1 MAHGWHD
8 LSRIADPR
16 YHRHIHTCRCDV
28 TRILLPRFTTATPGR
43 VSSPPPWRT
52 VQPANGVSSSL
63 AHLPHSDLGSGPV
76 IQAPSSDGAFFSRH
90 GPTPR
95 ICRKCMADVPSQR
108 LCGGACRTIVGG
120 MSLRPLLLP
129 GRALHGLRLGG
140 GPKAPLIPSSGAFL
154 FSRPRQLRPGKS
166 CRRLNRPPSRIA

>member
-16 YHRHIHTCRCDV
+16 YHRHNRNCRCDV

-52 VQPANGVSSSL
+52 VHRQMAYPPPSLICHTQIWAPARSFRP
-63 AHLPHSDLGSGPV
+63 HLRMGP
-76 IQAPSSDGAFFSRH
+76 FFSRH

-154 FSRPRQLRPGKS
+154 FSSPRQLHPGKS
-166 CRRLNRPPSRIA
+166 CRRLNRHPSRIA